1 MRQSRIDAG
10 RQDQGVTNLV
20 EYVIISGILMILMI
34 VVMFTAN
41 TAFME
46 DPARTASHHAFV
58 DIGNGLS
65 TRIVDIYVIA
75 PMNGRITTKF
85 DIPDDVASRDYFVE
99 AMHSGTN
106 QDITVSRGDIKS
118 SISLAGIGATRG
130 VTGNT
135 TGRGWNKI
143 TYDSGGV

>member
-1 MRQSRIDAG
+1 MRQSCIDAEG
-10 RQDQGVTNLV
+10 HDQGVTNLL
-20 EYVIISGILMILMI
+20 EYVIISGIMMVLMI

-46 DPARTASHHAFV
+46 DPARTACHHAFV

-65 TRIVDIYVIA
+65 TRIVDIYIIA
-75 PMNGRITTKF
+75 PTNGRITTKF
-85 DIPDDVASRDYFVE
+85 DIPDDVASKDYFVE
-99 AMHSGTN
+99 ATHVGTN
-106 QDITVSRGDIKS
+106 QDITVSRGDIKT

-143 TYDSGGV
+143 TYDSAGV